1 MVRPPA
7 VAALLLLFGEA
18 AAETAAESAARLD
31 PRSHVITNASQVLN
45 YEIEGV
51 SLNTAPGLTESIL
64 AGRGYRRVYPAE
76 PPKVG
81 HTQFIYVKGNAIS
94 AGAAG
99 STPAYSGNGGSGFE
113 VLITLSPY
121 RSWMDWPI
129 HKEKL
134 YIAQLRYRR
143 LPPLSEAGLRGNVR
157 VFSPSGPLPD
167 TPDRQILTDL
177 KAWLCARMSDVA
189 LRARH
194 CARTPDDQL
203 EVKLD
208 VRDGTHGVVITLR
221 SVRGKSELVLS
232 HSPV

>member
-81 HTQFIYVKGNAIS
+81 HTNLREGTPSRPGGRSMRLFNNA
-94 AGAAG
+94 ATA
-99 STPAYSGNGGSGFE
+99 
-113 VLITLSPY
+113 
-121 RSWMDWPI
+121 
-129 HKEKL
+129 
-134 YIAQLRYRR
+134 
-143 LPPLSEAGLRGNVR
+143 
-157 VFSPSGPLPD
+157 
-167 TPDRQILTDL
+167 L
-177 KAWLCARMSDVA
+177 KC
-189 LRARH
+189 
-194 CARTPDDQL
+194 
-203 EVKLD
+203 
-208 VRDGTHGVVITLR
+208 
-221 SVRGKSELVLS
+221 
-232 HSPV
+232 